1 MSLDY
6 DHAATFE
13 DTTVPTTASSPASAP
28 GSAKPAEFPSVSSH
42 PETVEGLGSKADL
55 DAFLNQ
61 RIVGNSKEIYSEC
74 LQFMESFVLT
84 EILRLTQG
92 NQSEAARML
101 GITRGS
107 LRYKIRACGLT
118 VQRIVQRT
126 PEEEATDE

>member
-1 MSLDY
+1 
-6 DHAATFE
+6 
-13 DTTVPTTASSPASAP
+13 
-28 GSAKPAEFPSVSSH
+28 
-42 PETVEGLGSKADL
+42 
-55 DAFLNQ
+55 
-61 RIVGNSKEIYSEC
+61 
-74 LQFMESFVLT
+74 
-84 EILRLTQG
+84 G